1 MSNILDRI
9 IDNKRREVEAKYAN
23 GVYDSYSSSQL
34 CNKKISFSRSLLDSD
49 TGIIAEFK
57 RRSPSKGEIHPMAIA
72 SEVVKG
78 YAANGAACCSILTD
92 TPFFGGSLDDF
103 AQARLA
109 APDLPLLRKEF
120 IVDRMQI
127 LEAAFYGANA
137 VLLIA
142 SVLSTRELEE
152 FTDYAHSLN
161 IETLVE
167 LHGTDELDK
176 AIDSADMIGVNNRN
190 LSTFSTDL
198 SMSASMIAHLP
209 ENAVKIAE
217 SGLSDIEELK
227 RLRDKGYRGF
237 LIGESFMKHE
247 NPGIALKNFINGT
260 H

>member
-9 IDNKRREVEAKYAN
+9 VDNKRREVEAKYAN
-23 GVYDSYSSSQL
+23 GVYDAYSAAKL
-34 CNKKISFSRSLLDSD
+34 YNKKISFSQSLLDSD

-57 RRSPSKGEIHPMAIA
+57 RRSPSKGDIHPMAIA
-72 SEVVKG
+72 SDVVKG

-92 TPFFGGSLDDF
+92 TAFFGGSLDDF

-109 APDLPLLRKEF
+109 APELPLLRKEF
-120 IVDRMQI
+120 IIDRMQI

-142 SVLSTRELEE
+142 SVLSTGELEE

-161 IETLVE
+161 LETLVE
-167 LHGTDELDK
+167 LHGIDELDK

-190 LSTFSTDL
+190 LTTFSTDL
-198 SMSASMIAHLP
+198 SMSAAMIAHLP

-247 NPGIALKNFINGT
+247 NPCLALKNFINGT